1 MGEKNKSGRLSRSS
15 HVFNSVIAAHELIDV
30 RMSGGKFTWS
40 NNQENP
46 TLERLDR
53 FFITKEWDDTYS
65 RVVVYKLPR
74 EVSDHNLL
82 ILTTEEN
89 KHLSKLSFS
98 FELSWL
104 KHPNFLTTVQELWSK
119 PYHASSAIGLVQNKL
134 KRFKQ
139 YFKGWGF
146 NIQGQQKKR
155 KNDIHTE
162 LLALEIIEEES
173 GLSLDQLQKI
183 VSLKSKLMQIL
194 GDEELYWFK
203 RSHDKWLHEDDL
215 NTRYFQ
221 RIANARKRKNTIMYL
236 KDGDSIIDGDDD
248 LIQHATSYYTE
259 LFGLAAGNIFQIDP
273 DLWEDWEKVTND
285 ENEELI
291 KPFTEEEVKNA
302 LFQMKK
308 NKAAGPD
315 SIPVEFYQNCWDI
328 VKHDIM
334 EIFHEFHQGSMDV
347 CRINYGIITLL
358 PKI

>member
-1 MGEKNKSGRLSRSS
+1 MQLGILTNKSGRLSRSS
-15 HVFNSVIAAHELIDV
+15 HVFNSVIVAQELIDV

-74 EVSDHNLL
+74 EVSDHNPL

-203 RSHDKWLHEDDL
+203 RSHDKWLHEGDL

-248 LIQHATSYYTE
+248 LIQHATSYCKE
-259 LFGLAAGNIFQIDP
+259 LFGPAAGNIFQIDP

-308 NKAAGPD
+308 KQ
-315 SIPVEFYQNCWDI
+315 SHW
-328 VKHDIM
+328 
-334 EIFHEFHQGSMDV
+334 
-347 CRINYGIITLL
+347 T
-358 PKI
+358 